1 MISVAHFHTAEDDFP
16 ARAQQALAVL
26 GARPGFLRGSLSR
39 SVDDESDWVLITEWR
54 DIGSYR
60 RALGSYDVKLAATP
74 VLGTALDVP
83 SGFEVLAELQPGGRL
98 ALHASDREPS
108 P

>member
-1 MISVAHFHTAEDDFP
+1 VISVAHFHAPEDDF
-16 ARAQQALAVL
+16 AGRAQQALTVL
-26 GARPGFLRGSLSR
+26 GARPGFLRGTLSR
-39 SVDDESDWVLITEWR
+39 SVDDEADWVLITEWR

-60 RALGSYDVKLAATP
+60 RALGSYDVKMTATP
-74 VLGTALDVP
+74 VLGAALDVP
-83 SGFEVLAELQPGGRL
+83 SGFEILADLQAGGRL